1 MKINKIG
8 YVILGAI
15 LYFIASN
22 LFKDKIHAKTN
33 NDPSLH
39 IIESKPIHIN
49 ESKPIRKTNNE
60 NYVNFELAADIS
72 IKSVVHIKS
81 KFLKN
86 EIFRYYDPFYG
97 NRYFNHPQEKSGSGS
112 GVIISSDGYII
123 TNRHVINEA
132 KEIEVVLNDKRT
144 YIGEIIGED
153 QSTDLA
159 LIKIKAKN
167 LPSLKFAN
175 SDNINIGQWVLAVG
189 NPFNLNSTVTA
200 GIISAKSR
208 KINIL
213 NDGGIEAFIQTDA
226 AINPGNSGGALVNT
240 NGELIGINTA
250 IQSNT
255 GSYTGYGF
263 AIPSNMVQKIFQDL
277 KVHGVVKRAYIGI
290 HITDITNDIKK
301 HLQIDNLSGVLI
313 SKVLKESAAEK
324 AGIRD
329 HDIILNIN
337 GKDVNSTSEIH
348 EQIIQFSPGDEIICT
363 IKRDNKIQKM
373 TIYLQS

>member
-263 AIPSNMVQKIFQDL
+263 AIPANMVQKIFQDL

-313 SKVLKESAAEK
+313 SKVLKGSAAEK

-329 HDIILNIN
+329 HDVILNIN

>member
-263 AIPSNMVQKIFQDL
+263 AIPANMVQKIFQDL

-313 SKVLKESAAEK
+313 SKVLKGSAAEK

-329 HDIILNIN
+329 HDVILNIN

-348 EQIIQFSPGDEIICT
+348 EQIIQFSPGEEIICT

>member
-15 LYFIASN
+15 LYFIAN
-22 LFKDKIHAKTN
+22 NIFKDKIHAKT

-39 IIESKPIHIN
+39 IIESKPIHKN
-49 ESKPIRKTNNE
+49 NNE
-60 NYVNFELAADIS
+60 NYLNFELAADIS

-132 KEIEVVLNDKRT
+132 KEIEVILNDKRT

-159 LIKIKAKN
+159 LLKIKAEN

-175 SDNINIGQWVLAVG
+175 SDKINIGQWVLAVG

-313 SKVLKESAAEK
+313 SKVLKKSAAEK

-363 IKRDNKIQKM
+363 IK
-373 TIYLQS
+373 

>member
-60 NYVNFELAADIS
+60 NYLNFELAADIS

-313 SKVLKESAAEK
+313 SKVLKGSAAEK

-329 HDIILNIN
+329 HDVILNIN

-348 EQIIQFSPGDEIICT
+348 EQIIQFSPGEEIICT

>member
-15 LYFIASN
+15 LYFVANNI
-22 LFKDKIHAKTN
+22 FKDKIHAKTN

-39 IIESKPIHIN
+39 IIESNPIHIN

-60 NYVNFELAADIS
+60 NYLNFELAADIS

>member
-15 LYFIASN
+15 LYFIAN
-22 LFKDKIHAKTN
+22 NIFKDKIHAKTN

-60 NYVNFELAADIS
+60 NYLNFELAADIS

-313 SKVLKESAAEK
+313 SKVLKGSAAEK

>member
-60 NYVNFELAADIS
+60 NYLNFELAADIS